1 MGLRRHLAAREKNA
15 AIPDEPSFSEVVRF
29 LLIYLPLLL
38 IFRAV
43 PFLATLYSL
52 LVLAV
57 GLYFLVKDDKPTR
70 VVWVLAYI
78 AGAEILWRGAEAA
91 IVWEYGKYATLL
103 LCGLMLLKYRL
114 LSWRSFWPLLFILLL
129 IPGIFV
135 APGFNR
141 QDISYQ
147 LAGPIALAVV
157 SLVCGTL
164 VFRKGDLQ
172 RLLLA
177 LIAPTLAMGF
187 LVLFIAL
194 TQDVAFYGAGENEAI
209 TGGIGANQVSS
220 ALSLG
225 AMAAFFFIFAA
236 PKDRSLRYLMIL
248 VSLALLGLSVLT
260 FSRSGLWNTLGALL
274 VCILFLAYDRGNFF
288 RVLAVFLAAGLLVYF
303 VAFPL
308 LNSLTG
314 GAVVVRFS
322 NFDSTGRDILVRID
336 YEVFQANPIWGVGVG
351 QSPIYH
357 IRYFGYP
364 KPPHTEYS
372 RLLAEHGSFGVAAI
386 LLLAAVTLSRLFS
399 RRRAFSKGISLG
411 FTIWALIYLA
421 HSATRMVAPSLA
433 FGLAAATFLLE
444 NEEKDA

>member
-1 MGLRRHLAAREKNA
+1 MTNELSLAE
-15 AIPDEPSFSEVVRF
+15 IVRF
-29 LLIYLPLLL
+29 LFVHLPLLL

-57 GLYFLVKDDKPTR
+57 GLYFLLKDDKPTR
-70 VVWVLAYI
+70 VIWVLAYI

-91 IVWEYGKYATLL
+91 IVWEYGKYAILL

-114 LSWRSFWPLLFILLL
+114 LSWRSFGPLLFLLLL

-141 QDISYQ
+141 EDISYQ

-157 SLVCGTL
+157 SLACGTL

-177 LIAPTLAMGF
+177 LIAPTVAMGF

-194 TQDVAFYGAGENEAI
+194 TQDVTFYGAGENEAI

-236 PKDRSLRYLMIL
+236 RRDRNVRYFMIL
-248 VSLALLGLSVLT
+248 VALGLLGLSVLT
-260 FSRSGLWNTLGALL
+260 FSRSGLWNTLGAL
-274 VCILFLAYDRGNFF
+274 VICILFLAYDRRSFF
-288 RVLAVFLAAGLLVYF
+288 RVLAIFLAVGLLAYF
-303 VAFPL
+303 VVFPL

-322 NFDSTGRDILVRID
+322 DFGSTGRDILVRVD
-336 YEVFQANPIWGVGVG
+336 YQVFQANPIWGVGVG
-351 QSPIYH
+351 QSPLYH
-357 IRYFGYP
+357 VQYFGYP
-364 KPPHTEYS
+364 KPTHTEYS

-386 LLLAAVTLSRLFS
+386 LLLAGITLSRLFS
-399 RRRAFSKGISLG
+399 RRSAFSKGISLG

-433 FGLAAATFLLE
+433 FGLAAANFLLDE
-444 NEEKDA
+444 EEKDA